1 MKTELHL
8 YEIVLISC
16 GDITVLYK
24 TCSHRELS
32 RKYTQLIEHGH
43 KFIRIRKDGQ
53 MLTIHES
60 DKLANKYHPR
70 TTRGAT
76 A

>member
-1 MKTELHL
+1 MKRELHL
-8 YEIVLISC
+8 YEICVISC
-16 GDITVLYK
+16 GDVTVLYR
-24 TCSHRELS
+24 TCVHREAAV
-32 RKYTQLIEHGH
+32 KYIQLIEHGH

-60 DKLANKYHPR
+60 DKFANQYHPR
-70 TTRGAT
+70 TKRGAS

>member
-1 MKTELHL
+1 MKSELHL

-16 GDITVLYK
+16 GDVSVLYR
-24 TCSHRELS
+24 TCSHQELS
-32 RKYTQLIEHGH
+32 RKYIQLIEHGH

-60 DKLANKYHPR
+60 DKFANAYHPW
-70 TTRGAT
+70 TKKGAS